1 MQRWITRVVGVAVV
15 VFAVWMVA
23 RNVHAPQPIGRLELG
38 TDAGED
44 DGGGILTAYG
54 DAAAAPAAASADDG
68 GAPLFLTDLLL
79 PGSPG
84 DAAVGS
90 TLADG
95 TPVPPLP
102 RAAPRQVRFGV
113 VLVSYAG
120 TQPSAGGPRRA
131 ARSRAEARTLADKLL
146 ETARQD
152 FHAAVREG
160 DPGSADDLGQVKT
173 GILEP
178 APEFVLFT
186 LPVGGVGGPVDTPRG
201 YWIVKRLE

>member
-1 MQRWITRVVGVAVV
+1 MQRWITTWVGVAVV

-23 RNVHAPQPIGRLELG
+23 RNVRPPQPSGRLDTGGDVGAE
-38 TDAGED
+38 

-54 DAAAAPAAASADDG
+54 DAATPTGAAPADDG
-68 GAPLFLTDLLL
+68 GGPLFLTDLLL
-79 PGSPG
+79 GGSPG

-90 TLADG
+90 TMADG

-102 RAAPRQVRFGV
+102 RSTPRQVRFGV

-120 TQPSAGGPRRA
+120 TQPSAGGSRPP
-131 ARSRAEARTLADKLL
+131 ARSRAEARALSDRLVEA
-146 ETARQD
+146 ARRD
-152 FHAAVREG
+152 FHAAVQQG

-186 LPVGGVGGPVDTPRG
+186 LPVDGVGGPVDTPRG